1 MPRGVRREA
10 GGEAHAPQKG
20 EARAPATRDTV
31 PASHFQPNASR
42 FPPRKR
48 LGAIGTFVWD
58 TIYGREPRAEPV
70 QEWGGV
76 TYALSGLDAALSDE
90 WEIVPLMKVGEDLAR
105 RARDYL
111 GELRRLATDAALIE
125 VPYPNNRVELRYV
138 TSERRAERLT
148 GEVPGWTWLG
158 LKPLLRDLDAL
169 YINFISGFEL
179 DLETA
184 QLIRQHFTGPIYC
197 DLHMLVMAVQPSG
210 LRSLQ
215 PLPNVAQWCR
225 CFDLLQVN
233 EDEVSAMAPDPM
245 ALAATALAAG
255 VRCLAVTLGSRGAV
269 YFAAPGFDRLADLTS
284 QPALGPASGAIRTAL
299 VQAVPV
305 DFDGDPTGCGDVWGA
320 TFFSRLLAGDD
331 LEGAMRRAHE
341 AAGRNVRHRGATGL
355 ARHLRGEL
363 SVR

>member
-1 MPRGVRREA
+1 MTPLPTP
-10 GGEAHAPQKG
+10 H
-20 EARAPATRDTV
+20 
-31 PASHFQPNASR
+31 
-42 FPPRKR
+42 PPLPIRKR

-58 TIYGREPRAEPV
+58 TIYGRDPRSEPV

-76 TYALSGLDAALSDE
+76 TYALSGLDAALPND

-111 GELRRLATDAALIE
+111 GDLRRLSPDAALIE
-125 VPYPNNRVELRYV
+125 VPYPNNKVELRYV

-148 GEVPGWTWLG
+148 GGVPGWTWLG

-184 QLIRQHFTGPIYC
+184 QLIRQHFKGPIYC
-197 DLHMLVMAVQPSG
+197 DLHMLVMAVQPGG
-210 LRSLQ
+210 LRTLQ
-215 PLPNVAQWCR
+215 PLPNVAEWCR

-255 VRCLAVTLGSRGAV
+255 VRCLAVTLSSRGAV
-269 YFAAPGFDRLADLTS
+269 YFAAPGFDQLSDLTG
-284 QPALGPASGAIRTAL
+284 QPELGPASGAVRTAL
-299 VQAVPV
+299 VQTVPV
-305 DFDGDPTGCGDVWGA
+305 EVDGDPTGCGDVWGA
-320 TFFSRLLAGDD
+320 TFFSRLLAGDQ
-331 LEGAMRRAHE
+331 LEAAIRRAHE
-341 AAGRNVRHRGATGL
+341 AAGRNVGHRGASGL
-355 ARHLRGEL
+355 SRHLRGEL
-363 SVR
+363 SFR